1 MPVRLPWLNNAA
13 PRNGKL
19 PKRSPMLSSR
29 TNEKRRR
36 MFCGL
41 PKGKM
46 LKVLG
51 SFLVPLVIG
60 IFTIVTTI
68 QQYQISHENR

>member
-1 MPVRLPWLNNAA
+1 
-13 PRNGKL
+13 
-19 PKRSPMLSSR
+19 
-29 TNEKRRR
+29 